1 MKTRRIVLSLATL
14 ALTFLLAA
22 PALAAIEFVGK
33 LVSVDGN
40 LLSVTDGSSQQTVE
54 ANKDT
59 KITIQGKE
67 AKLSDLKVDQD
78 VKVTV
83 EPDGDKLIAKT
94 IAAE

>member
-33 LVSVDGN
+33 VVSVDGN